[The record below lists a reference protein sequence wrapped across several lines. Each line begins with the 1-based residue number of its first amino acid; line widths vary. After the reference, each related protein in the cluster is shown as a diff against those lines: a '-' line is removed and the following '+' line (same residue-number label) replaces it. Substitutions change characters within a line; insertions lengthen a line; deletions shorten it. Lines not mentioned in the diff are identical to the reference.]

1 MLSTLLKLLRP
12 RGRSMDPLQVS
23 MTGVR
28 MGERFLQIGCD
39 DRALLAGLAAKVG
52 LSGVAAAVVFSDG
65 AAGLARRA
73 GTKVG
78 ALIDVQQT
86 SPSTI
91 SVEPGAYDLIVVDDT
106 AGSFAGLDEAERRL
120 CLASAMTAV
129 RVGGRIEV
137 IERAAQAS
145 RTEAEL
151 SQAGF
156 KPVRVLAQTD
166 RWRFVEGLK
175 TR

>member
-1 MLSTLLKLLRP
+1 MLSLLLKLLRP
-12 RGRSMDPLQVS
+12 RRRSMDPLQVS

-28 MGERFLQIGCD
+28 MGERVLQIGCD
-39 DRALLAGLAAKVG
+39 DRALLGGLAAKVG
-52 LSGVAAAVVFSDG
+52 LSGAAAAVVFTDG
-65 AAGLARRA
+65 AARLARRVGA
-73 GTKVG
+73 KVG

-86 SPSTI
+86 SPSSIT
-91 SVEPGAYDLIVVDDT
+91 VEPGAYDLVVVDDT
-106 AGSFAGLDEAERRL
+106 AGAFANLDDGQRRR
-120 CLASAMTAV
+120 CLASAMAAA
-129 RVGGRIEV
+129 RVGGRVEV
-137 IERAAQAS
+137 IERAAHAS

-175 TR
+175 TQ